1 MTRRVLLAGVLSAA
15 PGCTDS
21 SGVPAPPAA
30 APAAVRV
37 APPQVPPHVAA
48 EPPWFQERAAVAG
61 LAFAHRSGHAQRF
74 FLPEIMCGG
83 AALFDMDN
91 DGDLD
96 AFLVQ
101 AGDITAPASKRT
113 PSRLFRNRGD
123 GSFEDVTAGSAD
135 VRGYGMGVA
144 AGDYDNDGDTD
155 LYVTS
160 VGPNVML
167 RNDGGV
173 RFSDVTASTGTGD
186 AGWGSSAAFLDY
198 DNDGDLDL
206 FVANYLNWSP
216 AGELDCYNDLT
227 GAIDYCSPGAYRA
240 PSFSVLYRNDGDGTF
255 TDVSE
260 PSGIR
265 SRAGTGLGVVCG
277 DFDLDGLTDILVAN
291 DGMVN
296 HLWMNQGGGRFAEEA
311 LAAGCAVDEGGAP
324 KAGMGIA
331 AADID
336 GDADL
341 DLLVVN
347 LRRQS
352 DSLYRNLGG
361 YFADATARSGI
372 GPVSR
377 PFTRFGA
384 GWFDFDNDGW
394 LDLYEANGKVMRDAE
409 PHAEDPFAEP
419 NLLFRGTASGRFEE
433 VRPRGGTQDLLLHTS
448 RAAAFGDIDN
458 DGGVDV
464 LVANRDAAPYLLRN
478 IVPNRG
484 HWITLR
490 VLDEHGRD
498 ALGAT
503 VTMHVGNR
511 TVTADVRSASSYCA
525 ANDPRVHIGLGPET
539 GVTDITVRWPDG
551 AREDF
556 GDLPAGAVH
565 TLRQGSRR
573 LNPP

>member
-1 MTRRVLLAGVLSAA
+1 MMRRVLLAAMVGMA
-15 PGCTDS
+15 PGCADS
-21 SGVPAPPAA
+21 SGIPAPPAA
-30 APAAVRV
+30 APAAVPV
-37 APPQVPPHVAA
+37 APPHVPGD
-48 EPPWFQERAAVAG
+48 PPWFHERAAEAG
-61 LAFAHRSGHAQRF
+61 LAFTHRSGHAQRY

-101 AGDITAPASKRT
+101 AGDITAASENP
-113 PSRLFRNRGD
+113 PSQLFRNRGD
-123 GSFEDVTAGSAD
+123 GSFEDVTDGSGAD

-144 AGDYDNDGDTD
+144 AGDYDNDGDAD
-155 LYVTS
+155 LYVTN

-167 RNDGGV
+167 RNDGVG
-173 RFSDVTASTGTGD
+173 RFSDVTAGTGTGD
-186 AGWGSSAAFLDY
+186 PGWGSSAAFLDY

-206 FVANYLNWSP
+206 FVANYLTWSP
-216 AGELDCYNDLT
+216 AGELDCYNELT
-227 GAIDYCSPGAYRA
+227 GTIDYCSPGAYRA
-240 PSFSVLYRNDGDGTF
+240 PSFSVLYRNNGDGTF

-260 PSGIR
+260 QSGIR
-265 SRAGTGLGVVCG
+265 NRAGTGLGVLCG
-277 DFDLDGLTDILVAN
+277 DFNLDGLTDILVAN
-291 DGMVN
+291 DGMMN
-296 HLWMNQGGGRFAEEA
+296 HLWMNKGGGRFADEA
-311 LAAGCAVDEGGAP
+311 LTAGCAVDEGGAP

-336 GDADL
+336 GDADI

-347 LRRQS
+347 LRGQS

-394 LDLYEANGKVMRDAE
+394 LDLYEANGKVMRDAA
-409 PHAEDPFAEP
+409 PHAEDRFAEP
-419 NLLFRGTASGRFEE
+419 NLLFRGTAGGRFEE
-433 VRPRGGTQDLLLHTS
+433 VQPRGGTRNLLLHTS
-448 RAAAFGDIDN
+448 RVAAFGDIDN
-458 DGGVDV
+458 DGGMDV
-464 LVANRDAAPYLLRN
+464 LVANRDAPPYLLRN
-478 IVPNRG
+478 VVPNRG
-484 HWITLR
+484 HWIMLR

-503 VTMHVGNR
+503 VTMRTGAR

-539 GVTDITVRWPDG
+539 RVTNISVRWPDG
-551 AREDF
+551 THKRFA
-556 GDLPAGAVH
+556 DLPADAIHILRRGSGA
-565 TLRQGSRR
+565 
-573 LNPP
+573 P